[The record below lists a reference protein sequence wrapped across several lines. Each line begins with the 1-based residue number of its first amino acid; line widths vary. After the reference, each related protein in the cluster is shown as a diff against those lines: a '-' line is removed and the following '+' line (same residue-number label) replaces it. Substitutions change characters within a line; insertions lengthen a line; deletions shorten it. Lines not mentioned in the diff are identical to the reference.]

1 VSHDRRFLDNVVTQT
16 LASEGAGL
24 WREYVGGYT
33 DWLRQRPKQT
43 PAPDASTSKSSSTSK
58 RELPSGTSASGATAT
73 PAKPR
78 TKLSYK
84 DQRELDSL
92 PQEIEALEREQADLT
107 ARMSSPDYH
116 RQDGQ
121 QLRKD
126 SKRLEEIE
134 ALLLAKF
141 ARWEA
146 LEELRGRVA

>member
-1 VSHDRRFLDNVVTQT
+1 PKPT
-16 LASEGAGL
+16 AS
-24 WREYVGGYT
+24 
-33 DWLRQRPKQT
+33 
-43 PAPDASTSKSSSTSK
+43 DASASKTSSSSK
-58 RELPSGTSASGATAT
+58 RESPGGSTAPAAAAT
-73 PAKPR
+73 PTAKPR

-84 DQRELDSL
+84 DQRELESL

-107 ARMSSPDYH
+107 ARMSTPDYH

-121 QLRKD
+121 QLRTD

-134 ALLLAKF
+134 SLLLTKF